1 MSFSNVELFLGCS
14 QGSPVCD
21 VLLVSGVVLHCV
33 RGENGST
40 VALHPNFS
48 SWKKKNNTENHQL
61 SPFCHDSC
69 TLKRLQRV
77 LQNFLLSAA
86 AASSPG
92 AVPHLSERKML
103 RSQTVVWSLFYKSK
117 KRGSLKMFLSPLCCQ
132 LVPWLGLKTGGMKA
146 SSELAKSIHKT
157 LQKLPRLTFALLF
170 SLWAWE

>member
-33 RGENGST
+33 RGKMA
-40 VALHPNFS
+40 ALLLCILIFLLEK
-48 SWKKKNNTENHQL
+48 KKKNAENHQL

-69 TLKRLQRV
+69 TLKRLQHV

-92 AVPHLSERKML
+92 AMPHLGERKML
-103 RSQTVVWSLFYKSK
+103 RSQTVVWSLFYQSK

-146 SSELAKSIHKT
+146 SLELAKSIHKT

>member
-1 MSFSNVELFLGCS
+1 MLPEL
-14 QGSPVCD
+14 PVCD

-33 RGENGST
+33 RGKMA
-40 VALHPNFS
+40 ALLLRILIFLLEKTKQKTTN
-48 SWKKKNNTENHQL
+48 
-61 SPFCHDSC
+61 SPLFCHDSC
-69 TLKRLQRV
+69 TLKRLKRV

-117 KRGSLKMFLSPLCCQ
+117 KRGSLKMFLSPLCCE
-132 LVPWLGLKTGGMKA
+132 LVLWLGLKTGGMKA
-146 SSELAKSIHKT
+146 SLELAKSIHKT